1 MSVCLSSDLE
11 KIRLV
16 YERVNFGSLYSI
28 LHERVIG
35 ILVNTIVNSN
45 YLRERSSVTIFA
57 VFTHVKYKITGLY

>member
-35 ILVNTIVNSN
+35 ILVTNIINSN

-57 VFTHVKYKITGLY
+57 VFTYVKYKITGLY